1 LLDFLSEYRSPN
13 FAISCDYGHFGRTLY
28 RQLIT
33 KREQIL
39 GEPSFRWAKGNAP
52 PPKMPGFV
60 PQSDVYAE
68 ENHGESAFGQFDRHF
83 KASISEIQLRLVMV
97 VFYYFI
103 VLSQ

>member
-1 LLDFLSEYRSPN
+1 
-13 FAISCDYGHFGRTLY
+13 
-28 RQLIT
+28 
-33 KREQIL
+33 
-39 GEPSFRWAKGNAP
+39 
-52 PPKMPGFV
+52 MPGFV